1 MSGEMQEHAVK
12 NRSAHQNSKRR
23 QARAAQASHQPA
35 YGKDPIRS
43 IIQDKKSG
51 DPLRD
56 RRFEKPGIGP

>member
-12 NRSAHQNSKRR
+12 KPKRAPKQ

-51 DPLRD
+51 DPFRD